1 MLYILV
7 SVFNASIDRI
17 EIEPEVANIGD
28 DVTVTCY
35 FFDYNLD
42 TLTWWKKQGQLK
54 VTTGSSFEQLI
65 LLLFR

>member
-28 DVTVTCY
+28 DVIVTCY
-35 FFDYNLD
+35 FLDYNLD

-54 VTTGSSFEQLI
+54 VTTGSSFEQL